1 MESQRGSNLHIRA
14 RTALER
20 NCLTHPALY
29 AAVAGATIAWDE
41 LCVRLLSGAV
51 GVEAVVRQD
60 LGVAVQPSG
69 AEIEATWALAAVLLQ
84 GYAHEDA
91 AAGTCCGTVG
101 DPESSALLCVLQCA
115 AHLPVPCNV
124 FRHVMVCAP
133 HSFKH
138 TCAHFHTHTQVA
150 VRVAER

>member
-1 MESQRGSNLHIRA
+1 MRSRIHHYTTVPRAQVLVDVRRDLTLEFSQQADFLM
-14 RTALER
+14 
-20 NCLTHPALY
+20 
-29 AAVAGATIAWDE
+29 
-41 LCVRLLSGAV
+41 
-51 GVEAVVRQD
+51 EAVVRQD